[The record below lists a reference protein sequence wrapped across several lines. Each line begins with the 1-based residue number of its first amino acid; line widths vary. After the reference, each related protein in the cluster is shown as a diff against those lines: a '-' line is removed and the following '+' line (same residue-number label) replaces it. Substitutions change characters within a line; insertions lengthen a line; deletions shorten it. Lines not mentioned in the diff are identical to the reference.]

1 MNETRRQDVI
11 NLDREWRLGDQLG
24 AGGFAKVYLAQAE
37 DGDPAVIKLIPKAP
51 GAQRELL
58 FEDLNGVPNVV
69 PVIETGEWG
78 DYLVLVM
85 EQAEMSLRDYLSN
98 QDGRLAVDAAVSAL
112 VDISEALVAIEG
124 RVVHRDI
131 KPENILLRDG
141 RWCLAD
147 FGIARYV
154 EATTAPDTLKHAMTP
169 PYAAPEQWR
178 GETASSATDVY
189 ALGVVAYELL
199 TGRRPFIGP
208 DYRSQHLEG
217 SVEPMSGIPANL
229 QSLVEE
235 CLYKPAQAR
244 PVPQNL
250 LARLQASMQ
259 AASAAAARL
268 QDANAVAVQ
277 RRAEEERQQSAAQ
290 VAAERQLALYGVAN
304 QSFERIVAL
313 LDRQIMDNAPSVQ
326 ATDAPLPRTWSLNN
340 ATLRVESVSHGPSP
354 NQGMPFEVMA
364 YTVIKVVVPKNRRG
378 YAGRSHSLWYCD
390 AQEPGV
396 FRWYETAFCARMAF
410 GVDGLEPFD
419 LPPGGRG
426 VVNALGNVIDTV
438 QVARP
443 FVPIDQGE
451 EDGFIER
458 WIGWFASAAQ
468 GQLRSPNTMPESQPR
483 GSWRQGR

>member
-1 MNETRRQDVI
+1 
-11 NLDREWRLGDQLG
+11 
-24 AGGFAKVYLAQAE
+24 
-37 DGDPAVIKLIPKAP
+37 
-51 GAQRELL
+51 
-58 FEDLNGVPNVV
+58 
-69 PVIETGEWG
+69 
-78 DYLVLVM
+78 
-85 EQAEMSLRDYLSN
+85 
-98 QDGRLAVDAAVSAL
+98 
-112 VDISEALVAIEG
+112 
-124 RVVHRDI
+124 
-131 KPENILLRDG
+131 
-141 RWCLAD
+141 
-147 FGIARYV
+147 
-154 EATTAPDTLKHAMTP
+154 MTP

-199 TGRRPFIGP
+199 TGRQPFIGP
-208 DYRSQHLEG
+208 DYRSQHLAG

-290 VAAERQLALYGVAN
+290 VAAERRLALYGVAN

-326 ATDAPLPRTWSLNN
+326 ATGDALPRIWSLNN
-340 ATLRVESVSHGPSP
+340 ARLCVGRVSQGPGPS
-354 NQGMPFEVMA
+354 QGMPFEVMA
-364 YTVIKVVVPKNRRG
+364 YTVIKVVVPKNQRG

-396 FRWYETAFCARMAF
+396 FRWYETAFCTRMAF
-410 GVDGLEPFD
+410 SGEEFEPFD

-426 VVNALGNVIDTV
+426 VINALGNVMDTV

-443 FVPIDQGE
+443 FAPIDQGE

-468 GQLRSPNTMPESQPR
+468 GQLRSPNTMPESQPWS
-483 GSWRQGR
+483 SWRQGH